1 MDWLQ
6 SLFTNLTSSA
16 HIVFIYAIVIV
27 FGFKL
32 GKIKVGGISL
42 GSTFVLF
49 VGILVGH
56 IYNVLHL
63 QTPEGFACPASALN
77 FIQDFGLILF
87 VYCIGLQVGPGFF
100 SSFKKGG
107 IRLNL

>member
-32 GKIKVGGISL
+32 GKIKVGGI
-42 GSTFVLF
+42 
-49 VGILVGH
+49 
-56 IYNVLHL
+56 
-63 QTPEGFACPASALN
+63 
-77 FIQDFGLILF
+77 
-87 VYCIGLQVGPGFF
+87 
-100 SSFKKGG
+100 
-107 IRLNL
+107 